1 MVVILDWAVAHTI
14 CLVMHTIKD
23 KVANCMD
30 WVPTL
35 SEWQGPVFLRI
46 VDALAADISSGRLVR
61 GERLPT
67 HRALASVLDL
77 DLTTVTRAYGEARRR
92 GLLEA
97 RVGQG
102 TFVSETTAR
111 AASDLPAPINI
122 DLSMNLPPQPLEANL
137 DLRIAQGLAAI
148 RAEAGFS
155 AYLGYSR
162 PGGSVQEREAAAQW
176 LQPRVPRA
184 SAERI
189 VIYPGS
195 QAIIFNALLALASP
209 GDVVLTEA
217 LTFPGVKAAAARLN
231 LRLAGVAMD
240 GEGVRPDAL
249 DDAIRKHKPKAV
261 YLVPTQQNP
270 TTATMGPARRKAV
283 AEIIRKRGTV
293 LIEDDVYGPLEPQLS
308 PIANLIPER
317 TYYALSISKCIA
329 PALRV
334 AYLLAPDPA
343 AEQQMRGNLQASLQI
358 PPPLMVALLTHWL
371 RAGTAS
377 EIIRAIGH
385 EAAARQ
391 QLAARFLKGVPFAAR
406 PASHHLWMPLPTH
419 FAGTDLLSLLM
430 RNGLAVV
437 GEDAFAVAEGA
448 PRGLRISLGA
458 ARNRAELSR
467 ALQVLSDAMRMRAG
481 ATQIV

>member
-1 MVVILDWAVAHTI
+1 
-14 CLVMHTIKD
+14 
-23 KVANCMD
+23 MD

-35 SEWQGPVFLRI
+35 SEWQGPMFLRI
-46 VDALAADISSGRLVR
+46 VDALAADIASGRLNR

-67 HRALASVLDL
+67 HRALASALDL

-111 AASDLPAPINI
+111 APADLPAPVNI
-122 DLSMNLPPQPLEANL
+122 DLSMNLPPQPVEANL

-155 AYLGYSR
+155 AYLGYSH
-162 PGGSVQEREAAAQW
+162 PGGSAREREAAAQW
-176 LQPRVPRA
+176 LAPRVA
-184 SAERI
+184 QAAAERI

-195 QAIIFNALLALASP
+195 QAIIFNALLALTSP
-209 GDVVLTEA
+209 GDVVVTEA

-231 LRLAGVAMD
+231 VRLVGVAMD
-240 GEGVRPDAL
+240 GEGARPDAL

-270 TTATMGPARRKAV
+270 TTATMGEGRRKAV
-283 AEIIRKRGTV
+283 AEIVRKRGVT
-293 LIEDDVYGPLEPQLS
+293 LIEDDVYGPLEPQVV
-308 PIANLIPER
+308 PIANLIPEQ
-317 TYYALSISKCIA
+317 TYYAASIAKCIA

-334 AYLLAPDPA
+334 AFLLAPDAA
-343 AEQQMRGNLQASLQI
+343 AEQKMRGNLQASLQM
-358 PPPLMVALLTHWL
+358 PPALMVALVTHWL
-371 RAGTAS
+371 RTGVAV
-377 EIIRAIGH
+377 EIIRAIRS

-391 QLAARFLKGVPFAAR
+391 QLAGRFLKGITYAAR
-406 PASHHLWMPLPTH
+406 PASHHLWMPLPAH
-419 FAGTDLLSLLM
+419 FAGTDLLSHLM
-430 RNGLAVV
+430 RHGLAVV
-437 GEDAFAVAEGA
+437 GEDAFAAGEGA

-458 ARNRAELSR
+458 ARNRAELSQ
-467 ALQVLSDAMRMRAG
+467 ALQVLSNAVKTPLGAM
-481 ATQIV
+481 QIV

>member
-1 MVVILDWAVAHTI
+1 
-14 CLVMHTIKD
+14 
-23 KVANCMD
+23 MD

-35 SEWQGPVFLRI
+35 SEWQGPMFLRI
-46 VDALAADISSGRLVR
+46 VDALAADVASGRLVR

-67 HRALASVLDL
+67 HRALASALDL

-111 AASDLPAPINI
+111 AASDLPAPVNI
-122 DLSMNLPPQPLEANL
+122 DLSMNLPPQPVEANL

-148 RAEAGFS
+148 RSEAGFS
-155 AYLGYSR
+155 AFLSYSR
-162 PGGSVQEREAAAQW
+162 PGGNTHEREAAAHW
-176 LQPRVPRA
+176 LQPRVPQA
-184 SAERI
+184 LPERI

-195 QAIIFNALLALASP
+195 QAIIFNALLALTSP
-209 GDVVLTEA
+209 GDAVVTEA
-217 LTFPGVKAAAARLN
+217 LTFPGIKAAAARLN
-231 LRLAGVAMD
+231 IRLVGVAMD

-249 DDAIRKHKPKAV
+249 DDTIRKHKPKAV

-283 AEIIRKRGTV
+283 AEIIRKRGSV
-293 LIEDDVYGPLEPQLS
+293 LIEDDVYGPLEPQVS
-308 PIANLIPER
+308 PIAMLIPER
-317 TYYALSISKCIA
+317 TYYAASIAKCIA

-334 AYLLAPDPA
+334 AYLLAPDLS
-343 AEQQMRGNLQASLQI
+343 AEQKMRGNLQASLQM
-358 PPPLMVALLTHWL
+358 PPSLMVALLTHWL
-371 RAGTAS
+371 RSGVAN
-377 EIIRAIGH
+377 EIIRAIRD

-391 QLAARFLKGVPFAAR
+391 QLAARFLKGITYAAR
-406 PASHHLWMPLPTH
+406 PASHHLWMPLPSH
-419 FAGTDLLSLLM
+419 FAGTDLLSYLM

-437 GEDAFAVAEGA
+437 GEDAFATGEAA

-458 ARNRAELSR
+458 ARNRAELGQ
-467 ALQVLSDAMRMRAG
+467 ALQVLSNVVKAPVG